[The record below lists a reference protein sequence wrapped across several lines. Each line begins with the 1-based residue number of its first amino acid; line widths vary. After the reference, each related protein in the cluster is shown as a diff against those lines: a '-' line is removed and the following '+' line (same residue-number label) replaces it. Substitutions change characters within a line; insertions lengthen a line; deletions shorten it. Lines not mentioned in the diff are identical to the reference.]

1 MSNIEIIDNKMQ
13 AVMEVIEEN
22 SNNDIYILSLDEHDD
37 PYLERLDTNPLDAV
51 PYLLNNDDIFFIRK
65 VKI

>member
-1 MSNIEIIDNKMQ
+1 MQ

-37 PYLERLDTNPLDAV
+37 PYLERLDTNPLDAI